1 VKELASRWGCSGK
14 ARENMKRSTDR
25 IITTHVGSLPR
36 SPQLIDAMAKIERG
50 EMDERGAFERL
61 VNDAVATVVRKQAEL
76 GIDVV
81 DDGEV
86 GKVGFITYIN
96 ERLGGFE
103 PLPVERKSTWDDTK
117 EALAFPEFYE
127 PISRAITASKS
138 TPPGFGHLACV
149 GPITYTGHARLAR
162 DLSRLREAMTGL
174 DVTEAFVPSISPATV
189 EYWQKNTYYKTEDEY
204 LIALCDALHEEYK
217 AIVDAG
223 FLVQIDDPQ
232 LASQYMWEPDWTIE
246 QSRKWAERRV
256 EALNYALRGIPED
269 KIRHHTCHSI
279 DMGPRTTDM
288 ELGDIMDIVLKVR
301 AGAYSF
307 EAANGRHEHEY
318 ALWDE
323 LRLPDGKLLIPG
335 VITNASVVVEHPKL
349 VADRITRFAQRVGR
363 ENVIAGADCGFA
375 TFAVT
380 ADIKPSIV
388 WAKFSALVEGARIA
402 SRQLW
407 T

>member
-1 VKELASRWGCSGK
+1 
-14 ARENMKRSTDR
+14 MKRSSDR
-25 IITTHVGSLPR
+25 ILTTHVGSLPR
-36 SPQLIDAMAKIERG
+36 SAQLIEAMGKIERG
-50 EMDERGAFERL
+50 EMKDRGEFERL
-61 VNDAVATVVRKQAEL
+61 VDRAVATVVAKQAEL
-76 GIDVV
+76 GIDIV

-103 PLPVERKSTWDDTK
+103 PLQVERKSTWDDTK

-127 PISRAITASKS
+127 PISRAIAASKS
-138 TPPGFGHLACV
+138 SPPGFGHLACV
-149 GPITYTGHARLAR
+149 GPISYTGQPSLAR
-162 DLSRLREAMTGL
+162 DLARLRDATKNL
-174 DVTEAFVPSISPATV
+174 NIAEAFVPSISPATV
-189 EYWQKNTYYKTEDEY
+189 EYWQKNQYYKTEDEY
-204 LIALCDALHEEYK
+204 LTALCDALHEEYK

-232 LASQYMWEPDWTIE
+232 LASQYMWEPDWTIA

-256 EALNYALRGIPED
+256 EALNYALRGIPAE

-288 ELGDIMDIVLKVR
+288 ELGDIMDIVLKIN
-301 AGAYSF
+301 AAAYSF

-323 LRLPDGKLLIPG
+323 VSLPDGKLLIPG

-349 VADRITRFAQRVGR
+349 VADRLLRFAQRVGK

-388 WAKFSALVEGARIA
+388 WAKFAALVEGARIA
-402 SRQLW
+402 SQQLW
-407 T
+407 S

>member
-1 VKELASRWGCSGK
+1 
-14 ARENMKRSTDR
+14 MKRSIDR
-25 IITTHVGSLPR
+25 ILTTHVGSLPR
-36 SPQLIDAMAKIERG
+36 SPQLIAAMDKIERG
-50 EMDERGAFERL
+50 EMKYRAEFERL
-61 VNDAVATVVRKQAEL
+61 VDDAVVSVVGKQAEL

-81 DDGEV
+81 DDGEL

-103 PLPVERKSTWDDTK
+103 PLKTERKSTWDDTK
-117 EALAFPEFYE
+117 EARAFPEFYE
-127 PISRAITASKS
+127 PISRAVASSKS
-138 TPPGFGHLACV
+138 SPPGFGHLVCV
-149 GPITYTGHARLAR
+149 GPITYTGQTSLAR
-162 DLSRLREAMTGL
+162 DLARLRDATKKFN
-174 DVTEAFVPSISPATV
+174 VAEAFVPSISPATV
-189 EYWQKNTYYKTEDEY
+189 EYWQKNQYYKTEDEY
-204 LIALCDALHEEYK
+204 LTALCDALHEEYQ

-232 LASQYMWEPDWTIE
+232 LASQYMWEPDWTIA

-256 EALNYALRGIPED
+256 EALNYALRGIPPE

-288 ELGDIMDIVLKVR
+288 ELGDIMDIVLKIN

-323 LRLPDGKLLIPG
+323 MRLPEGKLLIPG

-349 VADRITRFAQRVGR
+349 VADRILRFAQRVGK

-402 SRQLW
+402 SKQLW
-407 T
+407 G

>member
-1 VKELASRWGCSGK
+1 M
-14 ARENMKRSTDR
+14 NRSTDR
-25 IITTHVGSLPR
+25 ILTTHVGSLPR
-36 SPQLIDAMAKIERG
+36 SPQLIEAMSKLERG
-50 EMDERGAFERL
+50 ELKDRTGFDAQVDVA
-61 VNDAVATVVRKQAEL
+61 VNAVVRKQAEL
-76 GIDVV
+76 GIDIV

-103 PLPVERKSTWDDTK
+103 PFPVERKSIWDGTK

-127 PISRAITASKS
+127 PISRAIAGSKTS
-138 TPPGFGHLACV
+138 PPGFGHLACI
-149 GPITYTGHARLAR
+149 GPITYTGHASLQRDLAR
-162 DLSRLREAMTGL
+162 LRDAMKGL
-174 DVTEAFVPSISPATV
+174 DISEAFVPAISPATL
-189 EYWQKNTYYKTEDEY
+189 EYWQKNKYYKSEDEY
-204 LIALCDALHEEYK
+204 LFALCDALHEEYK

-232 LASQYMWEPDWTIE
+232 LASQYMWEPDWTIA

-269 KIRHHTCHSI
+269 KVRHHTCHSI
-279 DMGPRTTDM
+279 DMGPRTSDM
-288 ELGDIMDIVLKVR
+288 ELADIMDIVLKIR
-301 AGAYSF
+301 AGGYSF

-323 LRLPDGKLLIPG
+323 LDLPDGKILIPG

-349 VADRITRFAQRVGR
+349 VADRLVRFAERVGK
-363 ENVIAGADCGFA
+363 ENVIAGTDCGFA

-380 ADIKPSIV
+380 ADIKPSVI
-388 WAKFSALVEGARIA
+388 WAKLSALSEGARLA
-402 SRQLW
+402 SEQLW
-407 T
+407 R

>member
-1 VKELASRWGCSGK
+1 
-14 ARENMKRSTDR
+14 MKRSGDR
-25 IITTHVGSLPR
+25 ILTTHVGSLPR

-50 EMDERGAFERL
+50 ELTGRSDFDRL
-61 VNDAVATVVRKQAEL
+61 VDQAVEAVIAKQTEV
-76 GIDVV
+76 GIDIV

-103 PLPVERKSTWDDTK
+103 PLKTERKSTWDDTK
-117 EALAFPEFYE
+117 EARAFPEFYE
-127 PISRAITASKS
+127 PISRAVASSKS
-138 TPPGFGHLACV
+138 SPPGFGHLVCV
-149 GPITYTGHARLAR
+149 GPITYTGQASLAR
-162 DLSRLREAMTGL
+162 DLARLRDATKKL
-174 DVTEAFVPSISPATV
+174 NIAEAFVPSISPATV
-189 EYWQKNTYYKTEDEY
+189 EYWQKNQYYKTEDEY
-204 LIALCDALHEEYK
+204 LTALCDALHEEYQ

-223 FLVQIDDPQ
+223 FVVQIDDPQ

-246 QSRKWAERRV
+246 QSRRWAERRV
-256 EALNYALRGIPED
+256 EALNYALRGIPAE

-288 ELGDIMDIVLKVR
+288 ELGDIMDIVLKIN

-318 ALWDE
+318 AVWDE
-323 LRLPDGKLLIPG
+323 MRLPEGKLLIPG

-349 VADRITRFAQRVGR
+349 VADRILRFAQRVGK

-388 WAKFSALVEGARIA
+388 WAKFSALVDGARIA
-402 SRQLW
+402 SKQLW
-407 T
+407 S

>member
-1 VKELASRWGCSGK
+1 
-14 ARENMKRSTDR
+14 MKRSIDR
-25 IITTHVGSLPR
+25 ILTTHVGSLPR
-36 SPQLIDAMAKIERG
+36 SPQLIEAMGKIERG
-50 EMDERGAFERL
+50 EISDRSDFERL
-61 VNDAVATVVRKQAEL
+61 VDQAVAVVVNKQSEL

-103 PLPVERKSTWDDTK
+103 PLPVERKSTWDNTK

-127 PISRAITASKS
+127 PISRAIASSKS
-138 TPPGFGHLACV
+138 SPPGFGHLVCV
-149 GPITYTGHARLAR
+149 GPITFTGQAALAG
-162 DLSRLREAMTGL
+162 DLARLREATKNL
-174 DVTEAFVPSISPATV
+174 KIAEAFVPSISPATV
-189 EYWQKNTYYKTEDEY
+189 EYWQKNQYYKGEDEY
-204 LIALCDALHEEYK
+204 LTALCDALHEEYK

-223 FLVQIDDPQ
+223 FLVQVDDPQ
-232 LASQYMWEPDWTIE
+232 LASQYMWEPDWTIA

-256 EALNYALRGIPED
+256 EALNYALRGIPAE

-288 ELGDIMDIVLKVR
+288 ELADIMDIVLKIN

-323 LRLPDGKLLIPG
+323 LRLPDGKVLIPG

-349 VADRITRFAQRVGR
+349 VADRILRFAQRVGK

-402 SRQLW
+402 SQQLW
-407 T
+407 S

>member
-1 VKELASRWGCSGK
+1 
-14 ARENMKRSTDR
+14 MKRSRDR
-25 IITTHVGSLPR
+25 ILTTHIGSLPR
-36 SPQLIDAMAKIERG
+36 SPQLIDAMGKIERG
-50 EMDERGAFERL
+50 EMKDRRAFESL
-61 VNDAVATVVRKQAEL
+61 VDEAVAAVVAKQVEL
-76 GIDVV
+76 GIDIV

-103 PLPVERKSTWDDTK
+103 PLQVERKSTWDGTK

-127 PISRAITASKS
+127 PISRAIASSKS
-138 TPPGFGHLACV
+138 SPPGFGHLACV
-149 GPITYTGHARLAR
+149 GPITYTGQASLAG
-162 DLSRLREAMTGL
+162 DLARLREATKAL
-174 DVTEAFVPSISPATV
+174 NLAEAFVPSISPATV
-189 EYWQKNTYYKTEDEY
+189 EYWQKNRYYKTEDEY
-204 LIALCDALHEEYK
+204 LTALCDALREEYK

-232 LASQYMWEPDWTIE
+232 LASQYMWEPDWTIA
-246 QSRKWAERRV
+246 QSRRWAERRV
-256 EALNYALRGIPED
+256 EALNYALRGIPAE

-288 ELGDIMDIVLKVR
+288 ELGDIMDLVLKIN

-349 VADRITRFAQRVGR
+349 VADRILRFAQRVGK

-388 WAKFSALVEGARIA
+388 WAKLSALVEGARLA
-402 SRQLW
+402 SEELW
-407 T
+407 G

>member
-1 VKELASRWGCSGK
+1 M
-14 ARENMKRSTDR
+14 NRSTDR
-25 IITTHVGSLPR
+25 ILTTHVGSLPR
-36 SPQLIDAMAKIERG
+36 SPQLIEAMTKLEW
-50 EMDERGAFERL
+50 DELKDRTSFDTQVDEA
-61 VNDAVATVVRKQAEL
+61 VNAIVRKQAEL
-76 GIDVV
+76 GIDIV

-103 PLPVERKSTWDDTK
+103 ALPAERKSIWDGTK

-127 PISRAITASKS
+127 PISRAIAGSKTS
-138 TPPGFGHLACV
+138 PPGFGHLACI
-149 GPITYTGHARLAR
+149 GPITYTGHTSLQRDLARLR
-162 DLSRLREAMTGL
+162 DAMKGL
-174 DVTEAFVPSISPATV
+174 EISEAFVPAISPATL
-189 EYWQKNTYYKTEDEY
+189 EYWQKNQYYKTEDEY
-204 LIALCDALHEEYK
+204 LFALCDALHEEYK

-232 LASQYMWEPDWTIE
+232 LASQYMWESDWTVA

-256 EALNYALRGIPED
+256 EALNYALRDIPED
-269 KIRHHTCHSI
+269 KVRHHTCHSI
-279 DMGPRTTDM
+279 DMGPRTSDM
-288 ELGDIMDIVLKVR
+288 ELADIMDIVLKIR

-323 LRLPDGKLLIPG
+323 LDLPDGKIIIPG
-335 VITNASVVVEHPKL
+335 VITNASVVVEHRKL
-349 VADRITRFAQRVGR
+349 VADRLIRFAERVGK

-380 ADIKPSIV
+380 ADIKPSVI
-388 WAKFSALVEGARIA
+388 WAKLSALAEGARLA
-402 SRQLW
+402 SGQLW
-407 T
+407 R

>member
-1 VKELASRWGCSGK
+1 
-14 ARENMKRSTDR
+14 MKTSTDR
-25 IITTHVGSLPR
+25 ILTTHVGSLPR
-36 SPQLIDAMAKIERG
+36 SPELIDAMGKIERG
-50 EMDERGAFERL
+50 ELKDQSEFERL
-61 VNDAVATVVRKQAEL
+61 VDRAVDAVVSKQAEL

-96 ERLGGFE
+96 ERLGGFK
-103 PLPVERKSTWDDTK
+103 PIQTPRKSTWDDTK

-127 PISRAITASKS
+127 PISRAVAASTS
-138 TPPGFGHLACV
+138 SPPGFGHLACV
-149 GPITYTGHARLAR
+149 GPITYTGQASLAR
-162 DLSRLREAMTGL
+162 DLTRLREATKKL
-174 DVTEAFVPSISPATV
+174 NIVEAFVPSISPATV
-189 EYWQKNTYYKTEDEY
+189 EYWQKNEYYKTADEY
-204 LIALCDALHEEYK
+204 LTALCDAMHEEYK
-217 AIVDAG
+217 TIVDAG

-256 EALNYALRGIPED
+256 EALNYALRGIPEE

-288 ELGDIMDIVLKVR
+288 ELCDIMDIVLNIR
-301 AGAYSF
+301 AGGYSF

-323 LRLPDGKLLIPG
+323 MRLPEGKVLIPG

-349 VADRITRFAQRVGR
+349 VADRILRFAQRVGK

-380 ADIKPSIV
+380 SDIKPSIV
-388 WAKFSALVEGARIA
+388 WAKFEALVNGARIA
-402 SRQLW
+402 SQQLW
-407 T
+407 S

>member
-1 VKELASRWGCSGK
+1 
-14 ARENMKRSTDR
+14 MKRSIDR
-25 IITTHVGSLPR
+25 ILTTHVGSLPR
-36 SPQLIDAMAKIERG
+36 SPQLIAAMDKIERG
-50 EMDERGAFERL
+50 EMKGRAEFERL
-61 VNDAVATVVRKQAEL
+61 VDDAVVSVLGKQAEL

-103 PLPVERKSTWDDTK
+103 PLKTERKSTWDDTK
-117 EALAFPEFYE
+117 EARAFPEFYE
-127 PISRAITASKS
+127 PISRAVASSKS
-138 TPPGFGHLACV
+138 SPPGFGHLVCV
-149 GPITYTGHARLAR
+149 GPITYTGQTSLAR
-162 DLSRLREAMTGL
+162 DLARLRDATKKFN
-174 DVTEAFVPSISPATV
+174 VAEAFVPSISPATV
-189 EYWQKNTYYKTEDEY
+189 EYWQKNQYYKTEDEY
-204 LIALCDALHEEYK
+204 LTALCDALHEEYQ

-232 LASQYMWEPDWTIE
+232 LASQYMWEPDWTIA

-256 EALNYALRGIPED
+256 EALNYALRGIPPE

-288 ELGDIMDIVLKVR
+288 ELGDIMDIVLKIN

-323 LRLPDGKLLIPG
+323 MRLPEGKLLIPG

-349 VADRITRFAQRVGR
+349 VADRILRFAQRVGK

-402 SRQLW
+402 SKQLW
-407 T
+407 G

>member
-1 VKELASRWGCSGK
+1 MR
-14 ARENMKRSTDR
+14 RSVDR
-25 IITTHVGSLPR
+25 ILTTHVGSLPR
-36 SPQLIDAMAKIERG
+36 SPQLIEAMGKIERG
-50 EMDERGAFERL
+50 DMKDRGEFERL
-61 VNDAVATVVRKQAEL
+61 VDEAVTTVIGKQAEL
-76 GIDVV
+76 GIDIV

-103 PLPVERKSTWDDTK
+103 PLEAERKSTWDGTK
-117 EALAFPEFYE
+117 EAFAFPEFYE
-127 PISRAITASKS
+127 PISRAIASSKS
-138 TPPGFGHLACV
+138 SPPGFGHLACV
-149 GPITYTGHARLAR
+149 GPITYTGQASLAR
-162 DLSRLREAMTGL
+162 DLARLRDATQKL
-174 DVTEAFVPSISPATV
+174 NLAEAFVPSISPATV
-189 EYWQKNTYYKTEDEY
+189 EYWQKNQYYKTNDEY
-204 LIALCDALHEEYK
+204 LTALCDALHEEYK

-256 EALNYALRGIPED
+256 EALNYALRGIPAE

-288 ELGDIMDIVLKVR
+288 ELGDIMDLVLKIN
-301 AGAYSF
+301 AAAYSF

-323 LRLPDGKLLIPG
+323 MRLPEGKLLIPG

-349 VADRITRFAQRVGR
+349 VADRILRFAQRVGK

-402 SRQLW
+402 SQQLW
-407 T
+407 S

>member
-1 VKELASRWGCSGK
+1 
-14 ARENMKRSTDR
+14 MKRSIDR
-25 IITTHVGSLPR
+25 ILTTHVGSLPR
-36 SPQLIDAMAKIERG
+36 SPQLIAAMDKIERG
-50 EMDERGAFERL
+50 EMKGRAEFERL
-61 VNDAVATVVRKQAEL
+61 VDDAVVSVVGKQAEL

-103 PLPVERKSTWDDTK
+103 PLKTERKSTWDDTK
-117 EALAFPEFYE
+117 EARAFPEFYE
-127 PISRAITASKS
+127 PISRAVASSKS
-138 TPPGFGHLACV
+138 SPPGFGHLVCV
-149 GPITYTGHARLAR
+149 GPITYTGQTSLAR
-162 DLSRLREAMTGL
+162 DLARLRDATKKFN
-174 DVTEAFVPSISPATV
+174 VAEAFVPSISPATV
-189 EYWQKNTYYKTEDEY
+189 EYWQKNQYYKTEDEY
-204 LIALCDALHEEYK
+204 LTALCDALHEEYQ

-232 LASQYMWEPDWTIE
+232 LASQYMWEPDWTIA

-256 EALNYALRGIPED
+256 EALNYALRGIPPE

-288 ELGDIMDIVLKVR
+288 ELGDIMDIVLKIN

-323 LRLPDGKLLIPG
+323 MRLPEGKLLIPG

-349 VADRITRFAQRVGR
+349 VADRILRFAQRVGK

-402 SRQLW
+402 SKQLW
-407 T
+407 G

>member
-1 VKELASRWGCSGK
+1 
-14 ARENMKRSTDR
+14 MKRSGDR
-25 IITTHVGSLPR
+25 ILTTHVGSLPR

-50 EMDERGAFERL
+50 ELTSRSDFDRL
-61 VNDAVATVVRKQAEL
+61 VDQAVEAVIAKQAEV
-76 GIDVV
+76 GIDIV

-103 PLPVERKSTWDDTK
+103 PLKTERKSTWDDTK
-117 EALAFPEFYE
+117 EARAFPEFYE
-127 PISRAITASKS
+127 PISRAVASSKS
-138 TPPGFGHLACV
+138 SPPGFGHLVCV
-149 GPITYTGHARLAR
+149 GPITYTGQASLAR
-162 DLSRLREAMTGL
+162 DLARLRDATKKL
-174 DVTEAFVPSISPATV
+174 NIAEAFVPSISPATV
-189 EYWQKNTYYKTEDEY
+189 EYWQKNQYYKTEDEY
-204 LIALCDALHEEYK
+204 LTALCDALHEEYQ

-223 FLVQIDDPQ
+223 FVVQIDDPQ

-256 EALNYALRGIPED
+256 EALNYALRGIPAE

-288 ELGDIMDIVLKVR
+288 ELGDIMDIVLKIN

-323 LRLPDGKLLIPG
+323 MRLPDGKLLIPG

-349 VADRITRFAQRVGR
+349 VADRILRFAQRVGK

-388 WAKFSALVEGARIA
+388 WAKFSALVDGARIA
-402 SRQLW
+402 SKQLW
-407 T
+407 S